1 MKTFRVSTST
11 SPRLRTG
18 CAWMFTLAM
27 VLASCSD
34 ADNPSPSPQHNDPV
48 ITGEGTPNGEP
59 TSALIG
65 AQGGS
70 LSASDGQFTLTVPA
84 GALSANT
91 NISIQPIT
99 NEGPLGV
106 GAAYRLQPEG
116 LTFAVPVKL
125 TFSYTTE
132 MLTGIPEDFLWIIT
146 QADDGSWNALLKSEV
161 NAAAKTVSVATT
173 HFSDWAAGKFIDLSL
188 TPASTKVMKGDAIQ
202 LIITGFSPNDEED
215 ELVPLA
221 PITSESDDLV
231 PLTRIPPVES
241 RMMTFKVKE
250 WTLNGSAAPVSN
262 SNGQLESS
270 KNTATY
276 TAPDKIPS
284 VNPVAVSVELEASNK
299 EGRKLK
305 YLLTSNITVVDSDLY
320 LSVTVDGQTHVY
332 YQYGYNGTIPPNGND
347 ISIANS
353 GLSDED
359 VLEIVGTRVE
369 GSINLI
375 DGFALAVKS
384 PTKGTRSLVCFNND
398 GDDDMS
404 FAIGQQT
411 GYLLS
416 YTKRTPM
423 PNDYCDTEY
432 MCGETSIT
440 FLEDPKDEEGYVRGS
455 FSGKLYEDKTEF
467 GISCQ
472 SPIEHAVSGEFRLVR
487 AN

>member
-1 MKTFRVSTST
+1 V
-11 SPRLRTG
+11 
-18 CAWMFTLAM
+18 FTLAL

-34 ADNPSPSPQHNDPV
+34 ADNPSPQQHNDPV
-48 ITGEGTPNGEP
+48 ITGEGTPNGAP

-70 LSASDGQFTLTVPA
+70 LSASDGQFTLAIPA

-91 NISIQPIT
+91 TISIQPIT

-132 MLTGIPEDFLWIIT
+132 MLNGIPEDFLWIIT
-146 QADDGSWNALLKSEV
+146 QASDGSWNALLKSEV
-161 NAAAKTVSVATT
+161 HAATKTLSVETT

-188 TPASTKVMKGDAIQ
+188 TPASTKVTKGDALQ
-202 LIITGFSPNDEED
+202 LLITGFSPNDEED

-231 PLTRIPPVES
+231 PLTKIPAVES
-241 RMMTFKVKE
+241 RIMTFRVKE
-250 WTLNGSAAPVSN
+250 WTLNGSAAPASN
-262 SNGQLESS
+262 SNGQLEAN

-276 TAPDKIPS
+276 TAPNKIPS
-284 VNPVAVSVELEASNK
+284 TNPVAVSVELEASNK
-299 EGRKLK
+299 EGSKLK
-305 YLLTSNITVVDSDLY
+305 YLLTSSITVVDSDLY
-320 LSVTVDGQTHVY
+320 LLVTVDGQTHVY
-332 YQYGYNGTIPPNGND
+332 YQYGYNGTIPPDGNN
-347 ISIANS
+347 ISVANA
-353 GLSDED
+353 GLTDED
-359 VLEIVGTRVE
+359 ILGIVGTRVE
-369 GSINLI
+369 NNINLI

-384 PTKGTRSLVCFNND
+384 PAKGTRSLVCFNND
-398 GDDDMS
+398 GEDDMS
-404 FAIGQQT
+404 FAVGQQG

-416 YTKRTPM
+416 YKKRTPK
-423 PNDYCDTEY
+423 PNDYCEVEDL
-432 MCGETSIT
+432 CGETSIT
-440 FLEDPKDEEGYVRGS
+440 FLEDPKDEEGYVHGS

-467 GISCQ
+467 GGNCQ
-472 SPIEHAVSGEFRLVR
+472 SPIMHTVSGEFRLVL